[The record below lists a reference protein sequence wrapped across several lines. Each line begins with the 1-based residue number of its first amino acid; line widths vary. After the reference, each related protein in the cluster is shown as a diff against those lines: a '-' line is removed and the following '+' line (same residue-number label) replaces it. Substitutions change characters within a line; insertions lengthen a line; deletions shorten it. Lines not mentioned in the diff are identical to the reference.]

1 MWSYEE
7 ELFVSIRFLVL
18 DAECQQR
25 QELAEPGE
33 RWDVYDMH
41 TIVEIQNQTFCLNKW
56 LWLK

>member
-33 RWDVYDMH
+33 R
-41 TIVEIQNQTFCLNKW
+41 
-56 LWLK
+56 